1 MKRKI
6 LIACIV
12 ILAFGLISPAF
23 AGNELTLTY
32 SQLKTARL
40 LRVQLDAPFVSY
52 CLQIRQSD
60 DTGLFTLEAPPF
72 FVANIND
79 RIRIGEIQD
88 SGIFSLMLS
97 PMGSDSDL
105 MGFGF
110 GENFRRI
117 VKPSIKPVLSGMALS
132 FANLD
137 LIALSPVFNPDSP
150 YGFGAIGGTSHFFAG
165 LLLATQ
171 NDRTIAQST
180 QHYQV
185 NWRQLGVGRHMVFS
199 IFGAGADAQLADS
212 LCISGSIFMQNA
224 WDILLG
230 GGTTVGWNIDVDY
243 TTLGFRSSRKLGGFG
258 VKLKQKSALETP
270 VDSFFFSILAKNP
283 ANSKLAMELEY
294 NSDTYEIPVYGG
306 ESQRRVLSYSIGASY
321 GDYSIKAVNTTN
333 FDKDRG
339 KVSRTVYQISA
350 SAFQSR
356 ITLEVPLYRPIGQQC
371 YVADMKFTM
380 ITRHAS
386 LKMEGGKTYLE
397 FNWEYD
403 LDDCT
408 VKFSIDQDRFVSASL
423 KFVGI

>member
-6 LIACIV
+6 LIAFMIV
-12 ILAFGLISPAF
+12 LAFGLISPAF

-72 FVANIND
+72 LVANIED

-97 PMGSDSDL
+97 PMGSDSDV
-105 MGFGF
+105 MGFRF

-117 VKPSIKPVLSGMALS
+117 VRPSIDPVLSGMALS

-137 LIALSPVFNPDSP
+137 LIALSPVLNPESP
-150 YGFGAIGGTSHFFAG
+150 YGFGAIGGTNHFFAG
-165 LLLATQ
+165 LMVATQ
-171 NDRTIAQST
+171 NDRTIAASA

-199 IFGAGADAQLADS
+199 IIGAGADAKLADS

-230 GGTTVGWNIDVDY
+230 GGTTVGWDIDVDY
-243 TTLGFRSSRKLGGFG
+243 TTLDFSASRKLGGFG

-270 VDSFFFSILAKNP
+270 MDAFSFSILAKNP

-294 NSDTYEIPVYGG
+294 KSDTYEIPVYGG
-306 ESQRRVLSYSIGASY
+306 ESQRRVLSFTVGASY
-321 GDYSIKAVNTTN
+321 GDYSVKARNTTN
-333 FDKDRG
+333 FDKDKG
-339 KVSRTVYQISA
+339 KVSKTVYQISA
-350 SAFQSR
+350 KAFQSQ
-356 ITLEVPLYRPIGQQC
+356 LSLDVPMYRPIEEHC
-371 YVADMKFTM
+371 YVADMKFTLR
-380 ITRHAS
+380 TRHAS
-386 LKMEGGKTYLE
+386 LEMEGGRTHLE
-397 FNWEYD
+397 FNWEYGMD
-403 LDDCT
+403 NCT